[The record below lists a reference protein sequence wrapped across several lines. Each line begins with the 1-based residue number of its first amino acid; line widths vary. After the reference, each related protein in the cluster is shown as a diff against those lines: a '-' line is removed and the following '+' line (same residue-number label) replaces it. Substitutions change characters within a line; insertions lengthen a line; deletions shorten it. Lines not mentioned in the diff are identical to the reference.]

1 MDYPRSETKVII
13 GALRILVNDIQ
24 SEDGVANACIAEA
37 AMRLEELQDRIK
49 QLEFEKKGLQDL
61 LDGQAVVIKE
71 LEDKLEQVK
80 FALEVESHDNNYNKD
95 RYKAIV
101 NSMADALKQAQ
112 TYICQTPPHF
122 SAPYHN
128 ETTNKIIEA
137 LAKWEEI
144 K

>member
-1 MDYPRSETKVII
+1 MTPTREEI
-13 GALRILVNDIQ
+13 
-24 SEDGVANACIAEA
+24 DGVCVGEHVPETIAMEA
-37 AMRLEELQDRIK
+37 ARR
-49 QLEFEKKGLQDL
+49 
-61 LDGQAVVIKE
+61 IKE

-80 FALEVESHDNNYNKD
+80 FALEVESHDNSYNKD
-95 RYKAIV
+95 KYKDIV

-112 TYICQTPPHF
+112 TYICQTPSHF

-137 LAKWEEI
+137 LAKYEEMR